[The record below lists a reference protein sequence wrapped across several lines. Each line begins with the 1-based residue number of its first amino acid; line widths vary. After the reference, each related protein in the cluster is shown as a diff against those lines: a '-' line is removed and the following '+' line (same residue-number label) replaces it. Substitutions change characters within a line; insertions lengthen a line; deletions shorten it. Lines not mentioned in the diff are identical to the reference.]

1 MKLIKAVI
9 KPHRLDPVHEA
20 LVDLGVTGLTASEVK
35 GFDRQM
41 GHAELH
47 RGMEYNIA
55 FMPMVKVEAVVADN
69 LVEPAVD
76 AIRRAAGTNHSDDGK
91 IFVCEVLNALRI
103 HGGETGEE
111 AL

>member
-41 GHAELH
+41 GHGRAPPRNGIQHCLH
-47 RGMEYNIA
+47 A
-55 FMPMVKVEAVVADN
+55 
-69 LVEPAVD
+69 
-76 AIRRAAGTNHSDDGK
+76 
-91 IFVCEVLNALRI
+91 
-103 HGGETGEE
+103 HGEG
-111 AL
+111 